1 MSTITT
7 NAIAA
12 YSKAAGIA
20 GVTGTGGDDSSSG
33 AGAGDFAGLVQD
45 ALSKAIEGGK
55 QAEMKSAQNLAG
67 KGELVDV
74 VTALTAAETTLDT
87 IIAVRDRVISAYQDI
102 SRMPI

>member
-7 NAIAA
+7 NALAA
-12 YSKAAGIA
+12 YNKAAGLS
-20 GVTGTGGDDSSSG
+20 GTPGISG
-33 AGAGDFAGLVQD
+33 EEPSNGTADFASMVQD
-45 ALSKAIEGGK
+45 ALGKAVEVGK
-55 QAEMKSAQNLAG
+55 EAEVKSAKNISG

-87 IIAVRDRVISAYQDI
+87 IVAVRDRVIAAYQDI

>member
-12 YSKAAGIA
+12 YNKAAGIA
-20 GVTGTGGDDSSSG
+20 DAPSAGGEEG
-33 AGAGDFAGLVQD
+33 AGKAADFASMVQD
-45 ALSKAIEGGK
+45 ALGKAIQGGK
-55 QAEMKSAQNLAG
+55 EAEVTSAQNLAG

-87 IIAVRDRVISAYQDI
+87 IVAVRDRVIQAYQEI